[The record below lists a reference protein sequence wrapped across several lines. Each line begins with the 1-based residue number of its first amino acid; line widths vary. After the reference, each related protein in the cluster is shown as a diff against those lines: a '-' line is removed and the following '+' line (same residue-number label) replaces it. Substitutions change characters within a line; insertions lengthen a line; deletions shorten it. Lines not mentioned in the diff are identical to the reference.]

1 MDRVDDYIKESIDH
15 SLGLPVSTRTLDFK
29 LQSSE
34 EAQHRLRNRCLSLQ
48 TQLQEKEDVI
58 EGVRAEASMNA
69 LALKKFVEENQNL
82 AMECANLLCQRN
94 KWERECSLYDRD
106 REALMEFGNEADQ
119 RAKEA
124 EIRVHELEEEVRRI
138 CDELQFY
145 KHEYN
150 MRAVDSSTEE
160 TVIENNLLESVL
172 TTLIIK
178 DDVASVHG
186 FLEANSNHESCQT
199 MLKMW
204 NCLRPS
210 TQKVLSL
217 AAKVKTLEKD
227 KECLRINLTRA
238 EEEVKVLFE
247 ENNIL
252 NEENTRLL
260 RQYQK
265 ERSHGSGSGSGGKH
279 TGSASATAKS
289 NKRKSIPKMSSPI
302 EKKLDFNDLDLSRQ
316 PLSILQHNSPDP
328 KMHQF

>member
-1 MDRVDDYIKESIDH
+1 MDPSQGVDDYIKESIDH
-15 SLGLPVSTRTLDFK
+15 SLGLPVSTRTLDLK
-29 LQSSE
+29 LHSSE
-34 EAQHRLRNRCLSLQ
+34 EAQRRLRNRCLSLQ

-58 EGVRAEASMNA
+58 ERVRAEASMNA

-106 REALMEFGNEADQ
+106 REALMEFGNETDQ

-138 CDELQFY
+138 WDELQFY

-150 MRAVDSSTEE
+150 MRAVDSSTDE

-186 FLEANSNHESCQT
+186 FLEANSRHESCQT

-217 AAKVKTLEKD
+217 AAEVKILEKD
-227 KECLRINLTRA
+227 K
-238 EEEVKVLFE
+238 
-247 ENNIL
+247 
-252 NEENTRLL
+252 
-260 RQYQK
+260 
-265 ERSHGSGSGSGGKH
+265 
-279 TGSASATAKS
+279 
-289 NKRKSIPKMSSPI
+289 
-302 EKKLDFNDLDLSRQ
+302 
-316 PLSILQHNSPDP
+316 
-328 KMHQF
+328 